1 MSSLLKQSTRLKL
14 TACFLLLAC
23 VCASCVAASALMPV
37 GAQTYECAVPDA
49 GAETRAEITV
59 EAPGKTYVYRDKKML
74 APDHTVY
81 EQIER
86 RNINAPLEEKI
97 KTVDKCLAAGAEW
110 REAMR
115 YCFPLLPAF
124 VEKIKTEIDLEPK
137 DSEIAFRPQCR
148 PMFRISRSECGRS
161 VDEKRL
167 YQDIYLA
174 LRKDGKARVTLKP
187 QTLEPAVTVED
198 NIKLTKKISS
208 FSTSFSTS
216 AEGRKNNIRLALSK
230 INGAVIKPGEEFS
243 FNGRV
248 GARTEKNGFFV
259 AKIIVAGEYTDG
271 VGGGVCQAS
280 TTLYNAALTAGMN
293 VTCVR
298 NHTILPSY
306 VPPSLDAMVN
316 SGASDLRFTNPYDT
330 PVFIKAE
337 CVSDTARI
345 TFYGAELPHII
356 KTVSRVLSRTEVP
369 QDKEL
374 IDSDGK
380 FTTPDTPAGT
390 RVRVSYGHAGVK
402 SEAYLRY
409 FSRSGKLLREE
420 KIRTDAYSQT
430 QGVVAVKP

>member
-1 MSSLLKQSTRLKL
+1 
-14 TACFLLLAC
+14 
-23 VCASCVAASALMPV
+23 
-37 GAQTYECAVPDA
+37 
-49 GAETRAEITV
+49 
-59 EAPGKTYVYRDKKML
+59 
-74 APDHTVY
+74 
-81 EQIER
+81 
-86 RNINAPLEEKI
+86 
-97 KTVDKCLAAGAEW
+97 
-110 REAMR
+110 MR

-280 TTLYNAALTAGMN
+280 TT
-293 VTCVR
+293 
-298 NHTILPSY
+298 
-306 VPPSLDAMVN
+306 
-316 SGASDLRFTNPYDT
+316 
-330 PVFIKAE
+330 
-337 CVSDTARI
+337 
-345 TFYGAELPHII
+345 
-356 KTVSRVLSRTEVP
+356 
-369 QDKEL
+369 
-374 IDSDGK
+374 
-380 FTTPDTPAGT
+380 
-390 RVRVSYGHAGVK
+390 
-402 SEAYLRY
+402 
-409 FSRSGKLLREE
+409 
-420 KIRTDAYSQT
+420 
-430 QGVVAVKP
+430 

>member
-208 FSTSFSTS
+208 FSTSFSTW
-216 AEGRKNNIRLALSK
+216 RK
-230 INGAVIKPGEEFS
+230 GE
-243 FNGRV
+243 R
-248 GARTEKNGFFV
+248 
-259 AKIIVAGEYTDG
+259 IIF
-271 VGGGVCQAS
+271 AS
-280 TTLYNAALTAGMN
+280 LF
-293 VTCVR
+293 
-298 NHTILPSY
+298 P
-306 VPPSLDAMVN
+306 
-316 SGASDLRFTNPYDT
+316 
-330 PVFIKAE
+330 K
-337 CVSDTARI
+337 
-345 TFYGAELPHII
+345 
-356 KTVSRVLSRTEVP
+356 
-369 QDKEL
+369 
-374 IDSDGK
+374 
-380 FTTPDTPAGT
+380 
-390 RVRVSYGHAGVK
+390 
-402 SEAYLRY
+402 
-409 FSRSGKLLREE
+409 
-420 KIRTDAYSQT
+420 
-430 QGVVAVKP
+430 